1 MAGGTMRRQLGHLGF
16 ELRAVLSHELVQ
28 CFVGLG
34 RRLLAC
40 QATCGERLPHGPD
53 HVRRRLEAELSPLG
67 GRGA

>member
-1 MAGGTMRRQLGHLGF
+1 MSWGRRSASRCKQQEEQTMAGGVMRRQLGHLGF

-40 QATCGERLPHGPD
+40 
-53 HVRRRLEAELSPLG
+53 
-67 GRGA
+67 